1 VLNAK
6 RNILNIA
13 KSRFER
19 FGYRKTSLDDICKDA
34 GCSKRTVYQCFE
46 NKEDLFVTLFI
57 SEALSSRNAILNK
70 LKDVEDPLEK
80 IKKFFKFAEE
90 YYEKEPFMVNV
101 LQDEHGLYAPF
112 LRKKYRS
119 LVEEGI
125 LDTWSMI
132 LREGIEKGK
141 FRDIDTSIASYII
154 FKLFQAFTYART
166 LSSRANRKS
175 EEEELETLV
184 NLLCHGIC
192 SS

>member
-1 VLNAK
+1 MLDAK
-6 RNILNIA
+6 RSILEIA

-57 SEALSSRNAILNK
+57 NEALNSRNAILNK

-80 IKKFFKFAEE
+80 IKKFFKVAGE
-90 YYEKEPFMVNV
+90 YFKKEPFMVNV
-101 LQDEHGLYAPF
+101 LQDEYGLYAPF
-112 LRKKYRS
+112 LKKKYRS

-125 LDTWSMI
+125 LDVWSMI

-141 FRDIDTSIASYII
+141 FRDVDTSVASYVI

-166 LSSRANRKS
+166 LSSRASGKS

-184 NLLCHGIC
+184 NMLCHGIC